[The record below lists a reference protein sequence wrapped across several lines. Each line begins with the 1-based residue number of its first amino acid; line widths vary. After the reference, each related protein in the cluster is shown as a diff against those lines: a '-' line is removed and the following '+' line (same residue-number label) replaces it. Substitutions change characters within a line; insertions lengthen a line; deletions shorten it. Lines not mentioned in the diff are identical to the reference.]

1 MIAPGT
7 CELNGLFCPCATSC
21 LNCSF
26 ASVIRICGD
35 QGRLIDPPGW
45 MAAQK
50 KGLADR
56 PEPLWKKQAKIS
68 G

>member
-1 MIAPGT
+1 
-7 CELNGLFCPCATSC
+7 
-21 LNCSF
+21 
-26 ASVIRICGD
+26 VIRICGD
-35 QGRLIDPPGW
+35 QGRLIELPGW
-45 MAAQK
+45 TAAQK